1 MRLVGLPPSRR
12 VWIFDLDNTLHDA
25 QVHIFPS
32 MHDQI
37 NAYLMRRFD
46 VDAEGANDMR
56 RGFWQR
62 YGTTMNGL
70 MRHYGTDPREF
81 LAATHQF
88 PELADMV
95 VHEAAVRHALARL
108 PGRKL
113 IFSNA
118 PRRYVE
124 DVIRA
129 LGVARFFDAVY
140 TIESTR
146 FRGKPA
152 LAGFRML
159 LRRHDLDPRRC
170 ALVDDMLENLRTAKR
185 LGMATVWVSRERR
198 SVPYVDLR
206 VSSVT
211 RLPGLVFRYSRQ

>member
-25 QVHIFPS
+25 HARIFPS
-32 MHDQI
+32 MHEQI
-37 NAYLMRRFD
+37 NAWLMRRFD
-46 VDAEGANDMR
+46 VDEAGANAMR

-70 MRHYGTDPREF
+70 MRHHGTDPREF
-81 LAATHQF
+81 LAATHRF

-118 PRRYVE
+118 PRHYVE
-124 DVIRA
+124 EVIRA

-152 LAGFRML
+152 LAGFRLL

-185 LGMATVWVSRERR
+185 LGMATVWVSREQR

-206 VSSVT
+206 VTSVT
-211 RLPGLVFRYSRQ
+211 RLPGLVFRYSR

>member
-1 MRLVGLPPSRR
+1 MRLVSLPPSRR

-46 VDAEGANDMR
+46 IDAEGANDMR

-70 MRHYGTDPREF
+70 MRHHNTDPREF

-108 PGRKL
+108 PGRKI

-124 DVIRA
+124 DVLRA
-129 LGVARFFDAVY
+129 LGVERFFDAVY

-152 LAGFRML
+152 LAGFRLL

-185 LGMATVWVSRERR
+185 LGMATVWVSRENR

-211 RLPGLVFRYSRQ
+211 RLPGLVFRYSH

>member
-1 MRLVGLPPSRR
+1 MRLVGLPSARR

-25 QVHIFPS
+25 HARIFPS
-32 MHDQI
+32 MHEQI
-37 NAYLMRRFD
+37 NAWLRQRFD
-46 VDAEGANDMR
+46 LGEAGANAMR
-56 RGFWQR
+56 RGFGQR
-62 YGTTMNGL
+62 YGTTLNGL
-70 MRHYGTDPREF
+70 VRHHGTDPREF
-81 LAATHQF
+81 LAATHRF

-118 PRRYVE
+118 PRRYVT

-140 TIESTR
+140 TIESAR
-146 FRGKPA
+146 YRGKPA
-152 LAGFRML
+152 LAGFRVL

-185 LGMATVWVSRERR
+185 LGMATVWVSREKKR
-198 SVPYVDLR
+198 VPYVDLR

-211 RLPGLVFRYSRQ
+211 QLPGLVFRYSR

>member
-1 MRLVGLPPSRR
+1 MHLVGLPPSRR

-25 QVHIFPS
+25 HARIFPS

-37 NAYLMRRFD
+37 NAYLIRRFD
-46 VDAEGANDMR
+46 VDEAGANEMR

-62 YGTTMNGL
+62 YGTTLNGL
-70 MRHYGTDPREF
+70 MRHHGTDPHEYLR
-81 LAATHQF
+81 ATHQF

-118 PRRYVE
+118 PRHYVRG
-124 DVIRA
+124 VIEA
-129 LGVARFFDAVY
+129 LGVARYFDAVY

-146 FRGKPA
+146 FKPKPSFQ
-152 LAGFRML
+152 GFRVL
-159 LRRHDLDPRRC
+159 LRQHHLDPRRC

-185 LGMATVWVSRERR
+185 MGMATVWVSKEKKN
-198 SVPYVDLR
+198 VPYVDLR
-206 VSSVT
+206 IASVT
-211 RLPGLVFRYSRQ
+211 QLPGLVFRYSH